1 MSLPVIRTGRLEVR
15 PVTPEDLPAISAQIG
30 EFDVAKML
38 AVVPHPYTLE
48 DAQGWFE
55 QSWVRQADGARN
67 FAIDNGTGLIGVV
80 SLGRPSETP
89 NFGYWLG
96 KAHWG
101 RGYMS
106 EAGRAALGWLFV
118 ATETQTVVSGAL
130 DENTA
135 SLNVL
140 SKLGFE
146 TAGPYTLAIRSRGQD
161 LPGTRMKLTRTA
173 FLSAAGDAP

>member
-1 MSLPVIRTGRLEVR
+1 MSLPVIGTGRLELR
-15 PVTPEDLPAISAQIG
+15 PVASGDLDAITEQIG
-30 EFDVAKML
+30 EFAVARML
-38 AVVPHPYTLE
+38 SVVPHPYTLQ

-67 FAIDNGTGLIGVV
+67 LAIDNGSGLIGVV
-80 SLGRPSETP
+80 SVGRPSETP

-96 KAHWG
+96 KAFWG

-106 EAGRAALGWLFV
+106 EAGRAALGWLFT

-130 DENTA
+130 DENPA
-135 SLNVL
+135 SLKVL

-146 TAGPYTLAIRSRGQD
+146 NAGPYTLAIRSRGED
-161 LPGTRMKLTRTA
+161 LPATRMKLARTA
-173 FLSAAGDAP
+173 FLSAAGEAA